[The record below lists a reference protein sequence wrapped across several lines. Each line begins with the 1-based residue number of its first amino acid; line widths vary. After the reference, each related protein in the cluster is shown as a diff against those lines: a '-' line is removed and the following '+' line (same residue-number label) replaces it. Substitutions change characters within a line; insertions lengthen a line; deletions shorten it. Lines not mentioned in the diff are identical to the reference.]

1 MEPFEDIAE
10 RRFPDAA
17 WIMGEGQYA
26 VLAHCSSL
34 TITLH
39 KTREDAERNKG
50 WIDDMACGGGC
61 ANDHEIIDLNE
72 HES

>member
-10 RRFPDAA
+10 RRYPEAV
-17 WIMGEGQYA
+17 WIMGEGPFA
-26 VLAHCSSL
+26 VLAHCKSL
-34 TITLH
+34 KVTLH
-39 KTREDAERNKG
+39 KTREDAERAKD

-61 ANDHEIIDLNE
+61 TNDHEIIDLNE